1 MHKIE
6 PRSYSRIQRT
16 NIDAVP
22 GSLPEDAS
30 TAGDAFTTSACSS
43 TSAVMPRTKENVTT
57 MVTYYD
63 IVFNIISIIG
73 RISSILLNIKL
84 AIEYNANQ
92 QPIYF
97 MWTICCIII
106 PACITIILSVTM

>member
-1 MHKIE
+1 MHKVE
-6 PRSYSRIQRT
+6 PRSYSRIHKT
-16 NIDAVP
+16 NVDAVP
-22 GSLPEDAS
+22 DSSAEEAS
-30 TAGDAFTTSACSS
+30 AAGDTNTASACCS

-92 QPIYF
+92 QPNYF
-97 MWTICCIII
+97 IWTICCIII